1 MQTLTL
7 PELVQREG
15 IPDHRP
21 IFLFRR
27 EDGKGIIEFD
37 LPPADEAKP
46 PMTPLEALKQLEAL
60 QVDIGRPTNST
71 KIIRALRRDRY
82 PRRAKPRSVKRRKR

>member
-1 MQTLTL
+1 MQTSTL

-15 IPDHRP
+15 IPDNRP

-27 EDGKGIIEFD
+27 ENGKGIIEFD
-37 LPPADEAKP
+37 LPSADEAKP
-46 PMTPLEALKQLEAL
+46 PMSPEEALKQLEAL

-82 PRRAKPRSVKRRKR
+82 PRRARPRSVKRRKK

>member
-1 MQTLTL
+1 MPTSTLF
-7 PELVQREG
+7 ELVHRES
-15 IPDHRP
+15 IPDDRP
-21 IFLFRR
+21 IFHFRK

-37 LPPADEAKP
+37 MPASDAKP
-46 PMTPLEALKQLEAL
+46 PMSPEEALKQLEAL

-82 PRRAKPRSVKRRKR
+82 PRRAKSRSVKRGKR

>member
-1 MQTLTL
+1 MQTSTL

-27 EDGKGIIEFD
+27 EDENGIIEFD
-37 LPPADEAKP
+37 LPSVDEAKL
-46 PMTPLEALKQLEAL
+46 PMSPEEALKQLEAL

-82 PRRAKPRSVKRRKR
+82 PRRTKPRH

>member
-1 MQTLTL
+1 MQSLTL
-7 PELVQREG
+7 PELVRREG
-15 IPDHRP
+15 IPDNHP
-21 IFLFRR
+21 IFRFRKA
-27 EDGKGIIEFD
+27 EGKGIIEFD

-46 PMTPLEALKQLEAL
+46 TMTPMEALKQLEAL

-82 PRRAKPRSVKRRKR
+82 PRRAKPRSVKQRKG

>member
-21 IFLFRR
+21 IFHFRK

-46 PMTPLEALKQLEAL
+46 PMSPEEALKQLEAL

-82 PRRAKPRSVKRRKR
+82 PRRAKPRSVKRRKK

>member
-1 MQTLTL
+1 MQTSTL

-15 IPDHRP
+15 IPDNRP
-21 IFLFRR
+21 IFLFRK
-27 EDGKGIIEFD
+27 EDGKGVIEFD
-37 LPPADEAKP
+37 LPPADEPKP
-46 PMTPLEALKQLEAL
+46 PMSPEEALKQLEAL

-82 PRRAKPRSVKRRKR
+82 PRHAKPRSVKKRRG